1 MRYLSQGLEVKPATK
16 ENNMKEKKNETVVVK
31 LLGLVNQYWGGVKFD
46 VSDAAKAQPI
56 TTKEAKLLCKAFKPG
71 EYEILPAPLKLS
83 ATAEHNA
90 LLDAKQASAALQT
103 QQSVK
108 LKELGRAVIDQVVAT
123 GRKTFDLCKY
133 IRDNMV
139 APKLVSFELTELG
152 LSKSFVSKIN
162 RVAHASDEHFNA
174 FAAQT
179 IGFKETL
186 QLARGAVVESL
197 AASSG
202 DSVVDVKAMVQE
214 LEEEEESEGAS
225 LIAPTEK
232 ELKDK
237 ADKVCQRA
245 AAVLGKQAEAD
256 KLQRQ
261 RSFTCGNGYKVVV
274 MKDKS
279 WKAPKPQNSVAE
291 IHEGIN
297 K

>member
-1 MRYLSQGLEVKPATK
+1 
-16 ENNMKEKKNETVVVK
+16 MKNKK
-31 LLGLVNQYWGGVKFD
+31 
-46 VSDAAKAQPI
+46 
-56 TTKEAKLLCKAFKPG
+56 KEAVT
-71 EYEILPAPLKLS
+71 ETKLS
-83 ATAEHNA
+83 PLAEHEA
-90 LLDAKQASAALQT
+90 LLDAKQSSAALQT
-103 QQSVK
+103 QHSVK

-123 GRKTFDLCKY
+123 GRKTFDLCKF

-162 RVAHASDEHFNA
+162 RVAHASEAHFNA

-197 AASSG
+197 AAASG

-214 LEEEEESEGAS
+214 MEEEETANPP

-237 ADKVCQRA
+237 ADKTCQRA
-245 AAVLGKQAEAD
+245 AAVLGKQAESD

-261 RSFTCGNGYKVVV
+261 RTFVCGNGYKVVV
-274 MKDKS
+274 RKDKA
-279 WKAPKPQNSVAE
+279 WKAPKPEPTVAE
-291 IHEGIN
+291 A